1 MSKLRLNMMMSL
13 DGFVAGPEQSAGNPF
28 GIGGAS
34 VPQPDAPPA
43 DDFAGRVRSNQTA
56 VDRPAVCSGHA
67 TGRNQTHQE
76 ETDKWQHGS

>member
-1 MSKLRLNMMMSL
+1 MTELRLNMMMSL

-43 DDFAGRVRSNQTA
+43 MTSRVESGPIKRQLIDRS
-56 VDRPAVCSGHA
+56 VCSGHA
-67 TGRNQTHQE
+67 NGRNQTHQE
-76 ETDKWQHGS
+76 ETDRWQHGS

>member
-1 MSKLRLNMMMSL
+1 MTELRLNMMMSL

-34 VPQPDAPPA
+34 VPQPDAPLA

-56 VDRPAVCSGHA
+56 VDRPVCV
-67 TGRNQTHQE
+67 
-76 ETDKWQHGS
+76 